1 MNQAARRI
9 LIVDDEPALLR
20 MMSVYLGRL
29 GYHVTAVGTTAKA
42 WAEVQASPADFAVAV
57 LDASMPGL
65 GMQELALKILAVN
78 SSVRVI
84 AASGYPVDMG
94 AIEAAAPGRVMFLHK
109 PFAPEMLVEAV
120 RRMLD
125 A

>member
-1 MNQAARRI
+1 
-9 LIVDDEPALLR
+9 
-20 MMSVYLGRL
+20 MSVYLGRL
-29 GYHVTAVGTTAKA
+29 GYQVTAVGTTAKA
-42 WAEVQASPADFAVAV
+42 WAEVQASPAGFAVAV

-65 GMQELALKILAVN
+65 GMEELALKILEVN
-78 SSVRVI
+78 STVRVI
-84 AASGYPVDMG
+84 AASGYPVEMG